1 MRILDEMLAD
11 AGLNDDAVR
20 NRSTKPVKSEHDM
33 TELVTLIQ
41 KEQKIYNLVMH
52 ELIRQVT
59 VECVERGELLSKLRE
74 RYATLINS
82 IPDHMSSIYNRS
94 LALQSMEHRLAN
106 KLISFKTRVSTVRL
120 ETRFF
125 EWKWGK

>member
-1 MRILDEMLAD
+1 
-11 AGLNDDAVR
+11 
-20 NRSTKPVKSEHDM
+20 
-33 TELVTLIQ
+33 
-41 KEQKIYNLVMH
+41 MH

-120 ETRFF
+120 EMSETISLEKFYYYNTKKYKKSLKIG
-125 EWKWGK
+125 EKLSL